1 MMPARASFGARDGSD
16 RERRCREFLDA
27 LDRGELA
34 EVEELDLSNCGLE
47 RLPESVGALTR
58 LKFLNAGGN
67 ALRALPASFGAL
79 KSLRVAFFL
88 GNAFEEVPEV
98 LGTLPNLF
106 MLSFKANRVAR
117 VPENSLAPSLG
128 WLILS
133 DNAIETLPESLGRC
147 VPMRKLML
155 AGNKL
160 KSLPESARNLH
171 NLELLRLA
179 DNAFDV
185 VPEWLYELPKLTWL
199 AVAANPCTDVHADR
213 AKDKANHAQLPVVEW
228 SELGVADDAQALGS
242 GASGSVYA
250 GEWNGSRVAVKVY
263 NNVAKTSDGR
273 PEDEMTASVLA
284 ATIASPGTVK
294 TVGRF
299 KRNDAKGL
307 IMEFL
312 NPDVWTM
319 LGNPPNFDTVTRD
332 VYNADVRF
340 TVREIWAVARDITSA
355 LRELHS
361 LGIAHGDVYAHN
373 ILYIRESTPGHTPK
387 AKLGDFGATFF
398 YDVASPTASTIQLN
412 EARALGAVL
421 EELCDRHD
429 GAAADALIAD
439 IRSIATA
446 LLGHRLGRFSFA
458 QAQSR
463 LQNLADRVV
472 ES

>member
-1 MMPARASFGARDGSD
+1 MSTRATFGARDGSD
-16 RERRCREFLDA
+16 RERRCRQFLDA

-34 EVEELDLSNCGLE
+34 DVEELDLSNCGLE
-47 RLPESVGALTR
+47 QLPESVGELKK

-79 KSLRVAFFL
+79 KNLCVAFFL

-117 VPENSLAPSLG
+117 VPETSLAPSLG

-133 DNAIETLPESLGRC
+133 DNAIETLPDSLGRC
-147 VPMRKLML
+147 APMRKLML

-179 DNAFDV
+179 DNAFETI
-185 VPEWLYELPKLTWL
+185 PEWLYELPKLTWL
-199 AVAANPCTDVHADR
+199 AVAANPCTNVHADR
-213 AKDKANHAQLPVVEW
+213 ANEKANHAELPVVEW
-228 SELGVADDAQALGS
+228 SELGVADDAEALGS
-242 GASGSVYA
+242 GASGVVYA
-250 GEWNGSRVAVKVY
+250 GEWNGSSVAVKVY
-263 NNVAKTSDGR
+263 NNAAKTSDGR

-284 ATIASPGTVK
+284 ATIASPGAVK

-299 KRNDAKGL
+299 KRANTKGL

-312 NPDVWTM
+312 DSEWTM

-332 VYNADVRF
+332 VYDADVRF
-340 TVREIWAVARDITSA
+340 THREIWAVARDITSA

-373 ILYIRESTPGHTPK
+373 ILYIRESTSSHTPK
-387 AKLGDFGATFF
+387 AKLGDFGAAFF
-398 YDVASPTASTIQLN
+398 YDVTSPIASTIQLN
-412 EARALGAVL
+412 EARALGAIL

-429 GAAADALIAD
+429 GVDGDAIVANL
-439 IRSIATA
+439 RSIAHA
-446 LLGHRLGRFSFA
+446 LLGPRSGRFSFT
-458 QAQSR
+458 QVQSR
-463 LQNLADRVV
+463 LRTLADHV